1 LWQGISGPAS
11 FGSGGLTLASGATGA
26 DVGIDGALAEL
37 QTPDDYVSGSAL
49 SDTLTFDNTTISG
62 LGLTPGTYTY
72 TWGGG
77 PDADSY
83 TVDIEASASTVPEPG
98 SLALFGSALALLAVR
113 RRGRTRYTNMSCQ
126 YARKYVG
133 ICRLHHQIS
142 GRKPDGRT
150 AMDNSFATPAEE
162 P

>member
-1 LWQGISGPAS
+1 MGPGTPCGSGVSGSDAVEVSCPTGEDLLWQGISGPAS
-11 FGSGGLTLASGATGA
+11 FGSGALTLASGVTGA
-26 DVGIDGALAEL
+26 DVGIDGALAAL
-37 QTPDDYVSGSAL
+37 QTPDNYVSGSAL

-83 TVDIEASASTVPEPG
+83 TVDIEASASTEPEPG

-113 RRGRTRYTNMSCQ
+113 RRGRSCRGGP
-126 YARKYVG
+126 A
-133 ICRLHHQIS
+133 
-142 GRKPDGRT
+142 
-150 AMDNSFATPAEE
+150 ATV
-162 P
+162 